1 MFGRKKRRHGEMSVI
16 SQHRFKRPGIR
27 LWLPVT
33 MLLLLA
39 LCGWAIA
46 PRVRI
51 PEFLAFLFMLYVAIS
66 ALVSVGEIVVV
77 EPGLIIN
84 RLLLPE
90 RFVPWDAINRVLV
103 YTREDEEVGA
113 RIEVTS
119 ISFHEGLSPLNRLP
133 GLVYG
138 QGFRQTIIL
147 TPDTVEDYEVLLA
160 ELEARSPIYWRS
172 PSRQ

>member
-1 MFGRKKRRHGEMSVI
+1 MKSRRSEMPVI
-16 SQHRFKRPGIR
+16 SQHQFKRPGIR
-27 LWLPVT
+27 IWLPVT
-33 MLLLLA
+33 MLLLLL

-46 PRVRI
+46 PRIRI

-66 ALVSVGEIVVV
+66 ALVSVGEIDVV
-77 EPGLIIN
+77 EQGLVIN

-103 YTREDEEVGA
+103 YTQPDDSVGA

-119 ISFHEGLSPLNRLP
+119 ISFYEGLSPLNRLP

-147 TPDTVEDYEVLLA
+147 TPDTVENYEVLLA
-160 ELEARSPIYWRS
+160 ELEAHSPISWRS
-172 PSRQ
+172 PSR

>member
-1 MFGRKKRRHGEMSVI
+1 MNRRYSEMRVI
-16 SQHRFKRPGIR
+16 SQHRFTRPGIR

-33 MLLLLA
+33 MLLLLL

-46 PRVRI
+46 PRIRI

-66 ALVSVGEIVVV
+66 ALVSVGEINVV
-77 EPGLIIN
+77 EQGLVIN
-84 RLLLPE
+84 RLVLPE

-103 YTREDEEVGA
+103 FTQGEDAIGA

-138 QGFRQTIIL
+138 QGFRQTIVL
-147 TPDTVEDYEVLLA
+147 TPDTVEDYEILLA
-160 ELEARSPIYWRS
+160 ELEAHSPIDWRS
-172 PSRQ
+172 PSR